1 MRKSVKIV
9 LSLCCIFLFF
19 LIRIWETEL
28 FYDPLIDYFRNDFL
42 YKKID
47 DMDRWR
53 LIIHMVYRYVLNATI
68 SLGLIWILFKRTDY
82 VKFSVIFFF
91 LAMLIL
97 IFVFI
102 ILLQDD
108 FQGGV
113 PIVVLCKKIHH
124 SSNIYIAVAYSLLL
138 SKINS
143 LLI

>member
-9 LSLCCIFLFF
+9 LFLFLLLLLI
-19 LIRIWETEL
+19 LIRAFETEL

-42 YKKID
+42 HKKID

-53 LIIHMVYRYVLNATI
+53 LIIHMLYRYVLNTTI
-68 SLGLIWILFKRTDY
+68 SLGLIWVLFKRTDY

-91 LAMLIL
+91 LAILIL

-108 FQGGV
+108 FQGG
-113 PIVVLCKKIHH
+113 
-124 SSNIYIAVAYSLLL
+124 YLLL
-138 SKINS
+138 FYVRRFIIHPIFV
-143 LLI
+143 LLLLTVFYYQKLIPS

>member
-9 LSLCCIFLFF
+9 LFLFLLLLLI
-19 LIRIWETEL
+19 LIRAFETEL

-42 YKKID
+42 HKKID

-53 LIIHMVYRYVLNATI
+53 LIIHMLYRYVLNATI
-68 SLGLIWILFKRTDY
+68 SLGLIWVLFKRTDY

-97 IFVFI
+97 IFVFV

-108 FQGGV
+108 LQGG
-113 PIVVLCKKIHH
+113 
-124 SSNIYIAVAYSLLL
+124 YLLL
-138 SKINS
+138 FYVRRFIIHPIFI
-143 LLI
+143 LLLLTVFYYQKLIPS

>member
-9 LSLCCIFLFF
+9 LFLFLLLLLI
-19 LIRIWETEL
+19 LIRAFETEL

-42 YKKID
+42 HKKID

-53 LIIHMVYRYVLNATI
+53 LIIHMLYRYVLNTTI
-68 SLGLIWILFKRTDY
+68 SLGLIWVLFKRTDY

-91 LAMLIL
+91 LAILIL

-108 FQGGV
+108 FQGGYQLLFYV
-113 PIVVLCKKIHH
+113 RRFIIHPIFV
-124 SSNIYIAVAYSLLL
+124 LLL
-138 SKINS
+138 LTVFYYQK
-143 LLI
+143 LIPS